1 MEWRDRTHTAI
12 LATLGACGAVVG
24 HLVGYLISH
33 PATDVR
39 HRVLNSSGHSP
50 LESLPAI
57 VLIVGFSV
65 LLGQAA
71 LCSSTSEGRT
81 LRIASTWMR
90 LCVVQLTLFGF
101 FEVSE
106 RVAHGVAPAVWREP
120 AVWLGLLAQIPVAL
134 LGAWLMYLTRRV
146 ARGVTTRSSA
156 LPVQIRSL
164 DVPMVLT
171 DIQFRS
177 LAVSPI
183 GSRAPPLP
191 A

>member
-1 MEWRDRTHTAI
+1 MERRDRTHTAI

-33 PATDVR
+33 PVTDVR
-39 HRVLNSSGHSP
+39 HRVLNSSGHSS
-50 LESLPAI
+50 LESLPA
-57 VLIVGFSV
+57 VLLIVGFTV
-65 LLGQAA
+65 LLGQATF
-71 LCSSTSEGRT
+71 STRYEGRT
-81 LRIASTWMR
+81 LRIPSTWMR
-90 LCVVQLTLFGF
+90 LCVVQVALFAF

-146 ARGVTTRSSA
+146 ARGVTARRSA
-156 LPVQIRSL
+156 LPVQISSL
-164 DVPMVLT
+164 DVPTVLT
-171 DIQFRS
+171 EIQFRS
-177 LAVSPI
+177 LAVTPI

-191 A
+191 T